1 MQQTID
7 PRKER
12 LGAFIHH
19 PAISLG
25 VAVLIV
31 ISVSLVLVKLLVLAP
46 DDPWGHTI
54 DVLDLWIT
62 GVFVVELGIKCW
74 VAPNRLR
81 FLGQYWID
89 IIAIIPWAHSLRVLR
104 LLRLLRVFRV
114 AMILSRRF
122 RFVSALFRSAVG
134 EYVVLA
140 MMMFFMLGV
149 GTFGL
154 YLSERHARAENGAV
168 ADVDD
173 DPSRDLSQPENA
185 FWATLF
191 FLVATEPMVAV
202 PQSPVGKGIVLVVMF
217 GGLTTFAVFT
227 GIVTALMVNRL
238 KRRMEIDDMDR
249 FQLYDHLLILGWNR
263 LVALIIEELTAAKGN
278 AQAVVV
284 VADLEEPPPE
294 VANQVGSRV
303 FFVRGDYTKPAVLE
317 QARVRQANKAIIV
330 ADDTIERSDQDRD
343 ARTVLGALMV
353 ERMNPEIY
361 TCAELLN
368 RDNEQHLLA
377 AGIEEVITTSEAG
390 GHHLA
395 MAAMHA
401 GLSHVVT
408 ELMTRK
414 VGRNLQKAPV
424 PEALVGLDFPTALDR
439 YKREHDGLLVGV
451 EVKGQEGPKA
461 EGYAMQVNPG
471 TELVLGATDNLV
483 LIGNPS

>member
-1 MQQTID
+1 MEYAAD

-19 PAISLG
+19 PAVSLV

-31 ISVSLVLVKLLVLAP
+31 VSVSLVLMRLLVIP
-46 DDPWGHTI
+46 HDDPRTHAI
-54 DVLDLWIT
+54 DLIDLWIT
-62 GVFVVELGIKCW
+62 GVFVVELGIKCY
-74 VAPNRLR
+74 VAPNRGR

-89 IIAIIPWAHSLRVLR
+89 LVAIIPWAHSLRVLR

-134 EYVVLA
+134 EYVVL
-140 MMMFFMLGV
+140 MMIMLFMLGV

-154 YLSERHARAENGAV
+154 YLSERHAREGAQGAPV
-168 ADVDD
+168 
-173 DPSRDLSQPENA
+173 DPSQDLSQPENA
-185 FWATLF
+185 FWATVF
-191 FLVATEPMVAV
+191 FLVANEPMVAV
-202 PQSPVGKGIVLVVMF
+202 PSSPIGKGIVLVVMF

-263 LVALIIEELTAAKGN
+263 LVSLIIEELVAAKGN
-278 AQAVVV
+278 VQTVVV
-284 VADLEEPPPE
+284 VADLEELPPE
-294 VANQVGSRV
+294 VATHVGSRV

-330 ADDTIERSDQDRD
+330 ADDTKERSDQDRD

-401 GLSHVVT
+401 GLSQVVT

-414 VGRNLQKAPV
+414 VGRNLQKLPV
-424 PEALVGLDFPTALDR
+424 PDDLVGLDFPSALDR
-439 YKREHDGLLVGV
+439 YKRVYDGLLIGV
-451 EVKGQEGPKA
+451 EVNGQRGPKA
-461 EGYAMQVNPG
+461 EGYSMQLNPG
-471 TELVLGATDNLV
+471 LELKLTDQDNVV
-483 LIGNPS
+483 LIGNPT

>member
-1 MQQTID
+1 MEYAVD

-19 PAISLG
+19 PAVSLA

-31 ISVSLVLVKLLVLAP
+31 ISVSLVLVKLLVLP
-46 DDPWGHTI
+46 HDDPRSHAI
-54 DVLDLWIT
+54 DVIDLWIT

-74 VAPNRLR
+74 VAPNRGR

-89 IIAIIPWAHSLRVLR
+89 IVAIIPWAHSLRVLR

-114 AMILSRRF
+114 AMILSRRV

-140 MMMFFMLGV
+140 MIMVFMLGV

-154 YLSERHARAENGAV
+154 YLSERHHRADGAV
-168 ADVDD
+168 AANV

-191 FLVATEPMVAV
+191 FLVATEPMVSV
-202 PQSPVGKGIVLVVMF
+202 PESSIGKGIVLVVMF

-263 LVALIIEELTAAKGN
+263 LVSLIIEELVAAKGN
-278 AQAVVV
+278 SQAVVV
-284 VADLEEPPPE
+284 VADLEDAPPE
-294 VANQVGSRV
+294 VTNQVGSRV

-317 QARVRQANKAIIV
+317 QARVRQARKAIIV

-401 GLSHVVT
+401 GLSQVVT

-414 VGRNLQKAPV
+414 VGRNLQKLPV
-424 PEALVGLDFPTALDR
+424 PETLVGLDFPTALDR
-439 YKREHDGLLVGV
+439 YKREFDGLLVGV
-451 EVKGQEGPKA
+451 EKNGQHGPGS
-461 EGYAMQVNPG
+461 EGYGMFVNPG
-471 TELVLGATDNLV
+471 ADLKLGAHDNLV
-483 LIGNPS
+483 LIGNPA